1 MSVVGRALRSWR
13 LLWTGQGVVVT
24 VDELVALKSEGL
36 YLGEAAVWSTGA
48 HQLSVLS
55 ATLFQAGHAE
65 AAETIATL
73 ARKWG
78 ESAGTAAK
86 LATMRRRHAPFEVGE
101 AENDAMDDEAA
112 RRGS

>member
-1 MSVVGRALRSWR
+1 M
-13 LLWTGQGVVVT
+13 VT

-65 AAETIATL
+65 AGETIATL

-78 ESAGTAAK
+78 ESAGTAAT
-86 LATMRRRHAPFEVGE
+86 LASRRGRHAPPAVWE
-101 AENDAMDDEAA
+101 AENQAMDDEAA
-112 RRGS
+112 KRGS